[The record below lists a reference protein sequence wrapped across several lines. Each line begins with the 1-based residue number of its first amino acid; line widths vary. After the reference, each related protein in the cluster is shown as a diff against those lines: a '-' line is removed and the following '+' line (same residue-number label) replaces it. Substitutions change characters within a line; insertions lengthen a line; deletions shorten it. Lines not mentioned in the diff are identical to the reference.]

1 MNKQTNSNIK
11 LSFIHGVPFLRNHRN
26 KNITQISIE
35 NIIQNYKKIEL
46 ASKKNVSSKKANNKL
61 QIIIKLSDMI
71 INSNKS
77 LLNLLNKNQFN
88 LSKSENLNNLNNLNN
103 FNNFNNELIKPL
115 LNESNS
121 ILMNE
126 RQYIGLLSPF
136 NSKLASYTN
145 HFYTFTNRPYK
156 QINKNLN
163 NIYTICKS
171 AFLNMSSIIS
181 KPIVLINPNLI
192 KITLFYYWKPLRKK
206 YNNSNLHSKFLILY
220 NKKLEKLVNLLSK
233 LFKKSVELELIRIY
247 SPQND
252 SNILANLIGILSNF
266 IKFRYIHMKLF
277 KVSKTKNLKKGFS
290 NRFNSNKIPSFL
302 SGIYLKLAG
311 RVLTQKL
318 QRRVKSKIVQ
328 KGSLARTKARIINTN
343 RFVNKNKRG
352 TFSITIKTGHIIND

>member
-1 MNKQTNSNIK
+1 MNKQTNSNIE
-11 LSFIHGVPFLRNHRN
+11 LSLLYGLSLERKHIN
-26 KNITQISIE
+26 KGINYISVE
-35 NIIQNYKKIEL
+35 NIKQRYEEIEL
-46 ASKKNVSSKKANNKL
+46 ESKKNVSSKKANNKS
-61 QIIIKLSDMI
+61 QTIIELSDMI
-71 INSNKS
+71 INCKKII
-77 LLNLLNKNQFN
+77 LNLLNKNQFN
-88 LSKSENLNNLNNLNN
+88 LILSKSENLNNLNN
-103 FNNFNNELIKPL
+103 ELTKTI

-145 HFYTFTNRPYK
+145 HIYTFTNRPYK

-163 NIYTICKS
+163 NLYIICKS
-171 AFLNMSSIIS
+171 AFLNMSSLIS

-192 KITLFYYWKPLRKK
+192 KITLFYYWKPLRQK
-206 YNNSNLHSKFLILY
+206 YYNSHLHSKFLIFY
-220 NKKLEKLVNLLSK
+220 CNKLEKLVNLLSK
-233 LFKKSVELELIRIY
+233 LFQKSVELELIRIY
-247 SPQND
+247 SPQNE

-266 IKFRYIHMKLF
+266 IKFRLIHMKLF
-277 KVSKTKNLKKGFS
+277 KVSKTKNLNKGFS
-290 NRFNSNKIPSFL
+290 HRFSNNKIPSLL

-311 RVLTQKL
+311 RVQTQKL

-328 KGSLARTKARIINTN
+328 KGSLARTNSRVININ